1 MKAVMLMNKNARV
14 IYKRLTEPMKKRGY
28 INLNHR
34 LVNTKDDLVEIAEIF
49 RSTQYETFRLIYMKE
64 NKIVGYESISSRVP
78 NYVNIFERNKQGRV
92 NTERCVYKILS
103 RMNRLGA
110 DSYYMVHN
118 HISGEAKAS
127 NEDLRTTAFFIK
139 YIKGFLGHLIINNE
153 NYSWIYYDEKEN
165 TVKADKQVPINVR
178 KANKMRKVLNEKSI
192 YDVKILSRDDLV
204 SVLNAIKNTLDYSIA
219 ILTDSKGQI
228 RMILDIPNN
237 FFNMQEEQLKGYFKN
252 LARMSG
258 ASRVFFG
265 TNDNETYKKALK
277 HQMNGTFKDCICYKN
292 EDNKIYVY
300 EKSDLEV
307 KSNLFD
313 EQVRVCEDSDK
324 YQTRENKKIRILYKE
339 VGKEPQIMFID
350 NTLEAK
356 QKLVGGLIEVVPY
369 EDVLIICNEEGKLLN
384 MPPNLVFEY
393 DYIAGNCFV
402 IGDDYKNSDF
412 KSLTD
417 EEILKYREDLK
428 KRSFNFKQYERTQER
443 LHSSKKK
450 EEEKEK

>member
-1 MKAVMLMNKNARV
+1 MLMNRNCRV

-78 NYVNIFERNKQGRV
+78 NYVNVFERNKQGRV

-139 YIKGFLGHLIINNE
+139 YINGFLGHLIINNE

-165 TVKADKQVPINVR
+165 TVKADKQMPINIR

-204 SVLNAIKNTLDYSIA
+204 SVLNTIKNTPDYSIA

-237 FFNMQEEQLKGYFKN
+237 FFNMQKEQLKGYFKN

>member
-1 MKAVMLMNKNARV
+1 MNKNARV

-49 RSTQYETFRLIYMKE
+49 RSTQYESFRLIYMKE

-165 TVKADKQVPINVR
+165 TVKADKQMPINVR

-204 SVLNAIKNTLDYSIA
+204 SVLNTIKNTPDYSIA

-292 EDNKIYVY
+292 ENNKIYVY

-313 EQVRVCEDSDK
+313 EQVRVCENSDEYK
-324 YQTRENKKIRILYKE
+324 TENKKIRILYKE

-350 NTLEAK
+350 NTLEVK

-369 EDVLIICNEEGKLLN
+369 EDVLIICNEEGKILN

-402 IGDDYKNSDF
+402 IGDDYKNADF

-450 EEEKEK
+450 EEKEK

>member
-153 NYSWIYYDEKEN
+153 NYSWIYYDKKEN
-165 TVKADKQVPINVR
+165 TVKADKQMPINIR

-204 SVLNAIKNTLDYSIA
+204 SVLNTIKNTPDYSIA

-292 EDNKIYVY
+292 ENNKIYVY

-307 KSNLFD
+307 KSELFD
-313 EQVRVCEDSDK
+313 EQVRVCENSDEYK
-324 YQTRENKKIRILYKE
+324 TENKKIRILYKE

-350 NTLEAK
+350 NTLEVK

-402 IGDDYKNSDF
+402 IGDDYKNADF

-450 EEEKEK
+450 EEKEK

>member
-1 MKAVMLMNKNARV
+1 MNKNARV

-165 TVKADKQVPINVR
+165 TVKADKQIPINMR

-204 SVLNAIKNTLDYSIA
+204 SVLNTIKNTPDYSIA

-237 FFNMQEEQLKGYFKN
+237 FFNMQKEQLKGYFKN

-300 EKSDLEV
+300 EKSDLEI
-307 KSNLFD
+307 KSELFD
-313 EQVRVCEDSDK
+313 EQVRVCEDSK
-324 YQTRENKKIRILYKE
+324 EYQAEEKEKIRILYKE

-356 QKLVGGLIEVVPY
+356 QELVGGLIEVVPY

-402 IGDDYKNSDF
+402 IGDDYKNADF
-412 KSLTD
+412 KSLTN
-417 EEILKYREDLK
+417 EEILRYREDLK

-450 EEEKEK
+450 EEKEK

>member
-139 YIKGFLGHLIINNE
+139 YINGFLGHLVINNE
-153 NYSWIYYDEKEN
+153 NYSWIYYDGKEK
-165 TVKADKQVPINVR
+165 TVKADKQMPINVR

-204 SVLNAIKNTLDYSIA
+204 SVLNTIKNTPDYSIA

-237 FFNMQEEQLKGYFKN
+237 FFNMQKEQLKGYFKN

-292 EDNKIYVY
+292 ENNKIYVY

-313 EQVRVCEDSDK
+313 EQVRVCENSDEYK
-324 YQTRENKKIRILYKE
+324 TENKKIRILYKE

-369 EDVLIICNEEGKLLN
+369 EDVLIICNEEGKILN

-402 IGDDYKNSDF
+402 IGDDYKNADF

-450 EEEKEK
+450 EEKEK

>member
-1 MKAVMLMNKNARV
+1 MNKNARV

-78 NYVNIFERNKQGRV
+78 NYVNVFERNKQGRV

-165 TVKADKQVPINVR
+165 TVKADKQMPINIR

-204 SVLNAIKNTLDYSIA
+204 SVLNTIKNTPDYSIA

-307 KSNLFD
+307 KSELFD
-313 EQVRVCEDSDK
+313 EQVRVCENSDEYK
-324 YQTRENKKIRILYKE
+324 TENKKIRILYKE

-350 NTLEAK
+350 NTLEVK

-369 EDVLIICNEEGKLLN
+369 EDVLIICNEEGKILN

-402 IGDDYKNSDF
+402 IGDDYKNADF

-450 EEEKEK
+450 EEKEK

>member
-1 MKAVMLMNKNARV
+1 MKVVMLMNKNARV

-127 NEDLRTTAFFIK
+127 NEDLKTTAFFIK

-165 TVKADKQVPINVR
+165 TVKADKQIPINMR

-192 YDVKILSRDDLV
+192 YDIKILSRDDLV
-204 SVLNAIKNTLDYSIA
+204 SVLNTIKNTPDYSIA

-237 FFNMQEEQLKGYFKN
+237 FFNMQKEQLKGYFKN

-300 EKSDLEV
+300 EKSDLEI
-307 KSNLFD
+307 KSELFD
-313 EQVRVCEDSDK
+313 EQVRVCEDSK
-324 YQTRENKKIRILYKE
+324 EYQAEEKEKIRILYKE

-356 QKLVGGLIEVVPY
+356 QELVGGLIEVVPY

-402 IGDDYKNSDF
+402 IGDDYKNADF

-417 EEILKYREDLK
+417 EEILRYREDLK

-450 EEEKEK
+450 EEKEK

>member
-1 MKAVMLMNKNARV
+1 MNKNARV

-78 NYVNIFERNKQGRV
+78 NYVNVFERNKQGRV

-153 NYSWIYYDEKEN
+153 NYSWIYYDKKEN

-204 SVLNAIKNTLDYSIA
+204 SVLNTIKNTPDYSIA

-237 FFNMQEEQLKGYFKN
+237 FFNMQKEQLKGYFKN

-307 KSNLFD
+307 KSELFD
-313 EQVRVCEDSDK
+313 EQVRICEDSK
-324 YQTRENKKIRILYKE
+324 EYQTEENKKIRILYKE

-369 EDVLIICNEEGKLLN
+369 EDVLIICNEEGKILN

-402 IGDDYKNSDF
+402 IGDDYKNADF

-450 EEEKEK
+450 EEKEK

>member
-1 MKAVMLMNKNARV
+1 MNRNVRV

-49 RSTQYETFRLIYMKE
+49 KSREYETFRLIYMRE
-64 NKIVGYESISSRVP
+64 NKIVGYESISSRIP
-78 NYVNIFERNKQGRV
+78 NYVYIFARNKQSRL
-92 NTERCVYKILS
+92 NTERCIYKILN

-118 HISGEAKAS
+118 HVTENAKAS
-127 NEDLRTTAFFIK
+127 KEDLGTTKYFINK
-139 YIKGFLGHLIINNE
+139 VNGFKGHLIINSNTYAWIDYDKKDNALKVENE
-153 NYSWIYYDEKEN
+153 IPINKRKAKTMSKKLEKE
-165 TVKADKQVPINVR
+165 
-178 KANKMRKVLNEKSI
+178 SI
-192 YDVKILSRDDLV
+192 YNIKILSRDDLV
-204 SVLNAIKNTLDYSIA
+204 SVLNTIKNTPDYSIS

-228 RMILDIPNN
+228 RMVLDIPNN

-307 KSNLFD
+307 KSELFD
-313 EQVRVCEDSDK
+313 EQVRVCENIEEYK
-324 YQTRENKKIRILYKE
+324 TENKKIRILYKE
-339 VGKEPQIMFID
+339 VGKEPQIMFIE
-350 NTLEAK
+350 NTLEEK

-369 EDVLIICNEEGKLLN
+369 EDVLIICNEEGKILN

-402 IGDDYKNSDF
+402 IGDDYKNADF

-417 EEILKYREDLK
+417 EEILKYREDLR

-450 EEEKEK
+450 EEKEK

>member
-1 MKAVMLMNKNARV
+1 MNKNARV

-64 NKIVGYESISSRVP
+64 NQIVGYESISSRVP
-78 NYVNIFERNKQGRV
+78 NYVNVFERNKQGRV
-92 NTERCVYKILS
+92 NTERCVYKVLN

-127 NEDLRTTAFFIK
+127 NEDLKTTAFFIK

-165 TVKADKQVPINVR
+165 TVKVDKQMPINIG

-192 YDVKILSRDDLV
+192 YDIKILSRDDLV
-204 SVLNAIKNTLDYSIA
+204 SVLNTIKNTPDYSIA

-252 LARMSG
+252 LARMLG

-277 HQMNGTFKDCICYKN
+277 HQINGTFKDCICYKN

-300 EKSDLEV
+300 EKSDLEI
-307 KSNLFD
+307 KSELFD
-313 EQVRVCEDSDK
+313 EQVRVCENSDEYK
-324 YQTRENKKIRILYKE
+324 TENKKIRILYKE
-339 VGKEPQIMFID
+339 VGKEPQIMFIE

-369 EDVLIICNEEGKLLN
+369 EDVLIICNEEGKLLD

-402 IGDDYKNSDF
+402 IGDDYKNADF

-417 EEILKYREDLK
+417 EEILRYREELR

-450 EEEKEK
+450 EEKEK

>member
-1 MKAVMLMNKNARV
+1 MNKNARV

-165 TVKADKQVPINVR
+165 TVKADKQMPINIR
-178 KANKMRKVLNEKSI
+178 KANKMRKVLNEKSV

-204 SVLNAIKNTLDYSIA
+204 SVLNTIKNTPDYSIA

-237 FFNMQEEQLKGYFKN
+237 FFNMKEEQLKGYFKN

-307 KSNLFD
+307 KSELFD
-313 EQVRVCEDSDK
+313 EQVRVCEDSK
-324 YQTRENKKIRILYKE
+324 EYQTEENKKIRILYKE
-339 VGKEPQIMFID
+339 VGKEPQIMFIE

-402 IGDDYKNSDF
+402 IGDDYKNADF

-450 EEEKEK
+450 EEKEK

>member
-1 MKAVMLMNKNARV
+1 MNKNARV

-165 TVKADKQVPINVR
+165 TVKTDKQVSINVR

-204 SVLNAIKNTLDYSIA
+204 SVLNTIKNTPDYSIA

-237 FFNMQEEQLKGYFKN
+237 FFNMKEEQLKGYFKN

-307 KSNLFD
+307 KSELFD
-313 EQVRVCEDSDK
+313 EQVRVCEDSK
-324 YQTRENKKIRILYKE
+324 EYQTEENKKIRILYKE
-339 VGKEPQIMFID
+339 VGKEPQIMFIE

-402 IGDDYKNSDF
+402 IGDDYKNADF

-450 EEEKEK
+450 EEKEK

>member
-1 MKAVMLMNKNARV
+1 MNKNARV

-165 TVKADKQVPINVR
+165 TVKADKQIPINMR

-204 SVLNAIKNTLDYSIA
+204 SVLNTIKNTPDYSIA

-237 FFNMQEEQLKGYFKN
+237 FFNMQKEQLKGYFKN

-300 EKSDLEV
+300 EKSDLEI
-307 KSNLFD
+307 KSELFD
-313 EQVRVCEDSDK
+313 EQVRVCEDSK
-324 YQTRENKKIRILYKE
+324 EYQAEEKEKIRILYKE

-356 QKLVGGLIEVVPY
+356 QELVGGLIEVVPY

-402 IGDDYKNSDF
+402 IGDDYKNADF

-417 EEILKYREDLK
+417 EEILRYREDLK

-450 EEEKEK
+450 EEKEK

>member
-1 MKAVMLMNKNARV
+1 MNKNARV

-165 TVKADKQVPINVR
+165 TVKADKQVPINIR

-204 SVLNAIKNTLDYSIA
+204 SVLNTIKNTPDYSIA

-300 EKSDLEV
+300 EKSDLEI
-307 KSNLFD
+307 KSELFD
-313 EQVRVCEDSDK
+313 EQVRVCENSDEYK
-324 YQTRENKKIRILYKE
+324 TENKKIRILYKE
-339 VGKEPQIMFID
+339 VGKEPKIMFIE

-369 EDVLIICNEEGKLLN
+369 EDVLIICNEEGKILN

-402 IGDDYKNSDF
+402 IGDDYKNADF

-417 EEILKYREDLK
+417 EEILKYREDLR

-450 EEEKEK
+450 EEKEK

>member
-1 MKAVMLMNKNARV
+1 MNKNARV

-204 SVLNAIKNTLDYSIA
+204 SVLNTIKNTPDYSMA

-252 LARMSG
+252 IARMSG

-277 HQMNGTFKDCICYKN
+277 YQINGTFKDCICYKN

-324 YQTRENKKIRILYKE
+324 YQTGENKKIRILYKE
-339 VGKEPQIMFID
+339 IGKEPQIMFID

-369 EDVLIICNEEGKLLN
+369 DDVLIICNEEGKILN

-402 IGDDYKNSDF
+402 IGDDYKNADF

-428 KRSFNFKQYERTQER
+428 KRSFNFKQYEISQEH

-450 EEEKEK
+450 EEKEK

>member
-1 MKAVMLMNKNARV
+1 MNKNARV

-165 TVKADKQVPINVR
+165 TVKADKQMPINIR

-204 SVLNAIKNTLDYSIA
+204 SVLNTIKNTPDYSIA

-237 FFNMQEEQLKGYFKN
+237 FFNMQKEQLKGYFKN

-313 EQVRVCEDSDK
+313 EQVRVCENSDEYK
-324 YQTRENKKIRILYKE
+324 TENKKIRILYKE

-369 EDVLIICNEEGKLLN
+369 EDVLIICNEEGKILN

-402 IGDDYKNSDF
+402 IGDDYKNADF

-417 EEILKYREDLK
+417 EEILKYREDLR

-450 EEEKEK
+450 EEKEK

>member
-1 MKAVMLMNKNARV
+1 MNKNARV

-300 EKSDLEV
+300 EKSDLEI
-307 KSNLFD
+307 KSELFD
-313 EQVRVCEDSDK
+313 EQVRVCENSDEYK
-324 YQTRENKKIRILYKE
+324 TENKKIRILYKE

-369 EDVLIICNEEGKLLN
+369 EDVLIICNEEGKILN

-402 IGDDYKNSDF
+402 IGDDYKNADF

-450 EEEKEK
+450 EEKEK

>member
-1 MKAVMLMNKNARV
+1 MNKNARV

-165 TVKADKQVPINVR
+165 TVKADKQMPINVR

-204 SVLNAIKNTLDYSIA
+204 SVLNTIKNTPDYSIA

-277 HQMNGTFKDCICYKN
+277 HQINGTFKDCICYKN
-292 EDNKIYVY
+292 ENNKIYVY

-313 EQVRVCEDSDK
+313 EQVRVCENSDEYK
-324 YQTRENKKIRILYKE
+324 TENKKIRILYKE

-369 EDVLIICNEEGKLLN
+369 DDVLIICNEEGKILN

-402 IGDDYKNSDF
+402 IGDDYKNADF

-428 KRSFNFKQYERTQER
+428 KSSFNFKQYERTQES

>member
-1 MKAVMLMNKNARV
+1 MNKNARV

-78 NYVNIFERNKQGRV
+78 NYVNVFERNKQGRV
-92 NTERCVYKILS
+92 NTERCVYKVLN

-127 NEDLRTTAFFIK
+127 NEDLKTTAFFIK

-165 TVKADKQVPINVR
+165 TVKADKQMPINMR

-204 SVLNAIKNTLDYSIA
+204 SVLNTIKNTLDYSIA

-252 LARMSG
+252 LARMLG

-277 HQMNGTFKDCICYKN
+277 HQINGTFKDCICYKN

-300 EKSDLEV
+300 EKSDLEI
-307 KSNLFD
+307 KSELFD
-313 EQVRVCEDSDK
+313 EQVRVCENSDEYK
-324 YQTRENKKIRILYKE
+324 TENKKIRILYKE
-339 VGKEPQIMFID
+339 VGKEPQIMFIE

-369 EDVLIICNEEGKLLN
+369 EDVLIICNEEGKLLD

-402 IGDDYKNSDF
+402 IGDDYKNADF

-417 EEILKYREDLK
+417 EEILRYREELR

-450 EEEKEK
+450 EEKEK

>member
-1 MKAVMLMNKNARV
+1 MNKNARV

-139 YIKGFLGHLIINNE
+139 YINGFLGHLIINNE

-165 TVKADKQVPINVR
+165 TVKADKQVPINIR
-178 KANKMRKVLNEKSI
+178 KANKMRKVLKEKSI

-204 SVLNAIKNTLDYSIA
+204 SVLNEIKNTPNYSIA
-219 ILTDSKGQI
+219 ILTDSTGKI
-228 RMILDIPNN
+228 RMILDVPNN
-237 FFNMQEEQLKGYFKN
+237 FFNMKEEQLKGYFKN
-252 LARMSG
+252 LAIMTG

-265 TNDNETYKKALK
+265 TNDNETYKKAVQ
-277 HQMNGTFKDCICYKN
+277 HQLNGTFKDCICYKN
-292 EDNKIYVY
+292 ENNKIYIY
-300 EKSDLEV
+300 EKSDLRV
-307 KSNLFD
+307 KSELFD
-313 EQVRVCEDSDK
+313 EQVRVCGDSENYEIKKNDK
-324 YQTRENKKIRILYKE
+324 VRILYKE
-339 VGKEPQIMFID
+339 IGKDPVVKIIN
-350 NTLEAK
+350 NTLEDK

-384 MPPNLVFEY
+384 MLPNLVFDY

-402 IGDDYKNSDF
+402 IGDDYEHGDF

-417 EEILKYREDLK
+417 EEIFKYREELK
-428 KRSFNFKQYERTQER
+428 RHSFKYKQLKSNQEKILSSNKR
-443 LHSSKKK
+443 KK
-450 EEEKEK
+450 EDKEK

>member
-1 MKAVMLMNKNARV
+1 MNKNARV
-14 IYKRLTEPMKKRGY
+14 IYKRLTKPMKKRGY

-78 NYVNIFERNKQGRV
+78 NYVNVFERNKQGRV

-204 SVLNAIKNTLDYSIA
+204 SVLNTIKNTPDYSIA

-300 EKSDLEV
+300 EKSDLEI
-307 KSNLFD
+307 KSELFD
-313 EQVRVCEDSDK
+313 EQVRVCENSDEYK
-324 YQTRENKKIRILYKE
+324 TENKKIRILYKE

-369 EDVLIICNEEGKLLN
+369 EDVLIICNEEGKILN
-384 MPPNLVFEY
+384 LPPNLVFEY

-402 IGDDYKNSDF
+402 IGDDYKNADF

-417 EEILKYREDLK
+417 EEILKYREDLR

-450 EEEKEK
+450 EEKEK

>member
-1 MKAVMLMNKNARV
+1 MNKNARV

-165 TVKADKQVPINVR
+165 TVKADKQVSINIR
-178 KANKMRKVLNEKSI
+178 KANKMRKILNEKLI

-204 SVLNAIKNTLDYSIA
+204 SVLNTIKNTPDYSIA

-237 FFNMQEEQLKGYFKN
+237 FFNMKEEQLKGYFKN

-292 EDNKIYVY
+292 ENNKIYVY

-313 EQVRVCEDSDK
+313 EQVRVCENSDEYK
-324 YQTRENKKIRILYKE
+324 TENKKIRILYKE

-402 IGDDYKNSDF
+402 IGDDYKNADF

-450 EEEKEK
+450 EEKEK

>member
-165 TVKADKQVPINVR
+165 TVKADKQMPINIR

-192 YDVKILSRDDLV
+192 YDLKILSRDDLV
-204 SVLNAIKNTLDYSIA
+204 SVLNVIKNTPDYSIA

-237 FFNMQEEQLKGYFKN
+237 FFNMQKEQLKGYFKN

-307 KSNLFD
+307 KSELFD
-313 EQVRVCEDSDK
+313 EQVRVCENSDEYK
-324 YQTRENKKIRILYKE
+324 TENKKIRILYKE

-350 NTLEAK
+350 NTLEVK

-369 EDVLIICNEEGKLLN
+369 EDVLIICNEEGKILN

-402 IGDDYKNSDF
+402 IGDDYKNADF

-450 EEEKEK
+450 EEKEK

>member
-1 MKAVMLMNKNARV
+1 MNKNARV

-139 YIKGFLGHLIINNE
+139 YINGFLGHLIINNE

-165 TVKADKQVPINVR
+165 TVKADKQMPINVR
-178 KANKMRKVLNEKSI
+178 KANKMRKILNEKLI

-204 SVLNAIKNTLDYSIA
+204 SVLNTIKNTPDYSIA

-237 FFNMQEEQLKGYFKN
+237 FFNMQKEQLKGYFKN

-292 EDNKIYVY
+292 ENNKIYVY

-313 EQVRVCEDSDK
+313 EQVRVCENSDEYK
-324 YQTRENKKIRILYKE
+324 TENKKIRILYKE

-350 NTLEAK
+350 NTLEVK

-402 IGDDYKNSDF
+402 IGDDYKNADF

-428 KRSFNFKQYERTQER
+428 KHSFNFKQYERTQER

-450 EEEKEK
+450 EEKEK

>member
-1 MKAVMLMNKNARV
+1 MNKNARV

-34 LVNTKDDLVEIAEIF
+34 LVNTKEDLVEIAEMF

-153 NYSWIYYDEKEN
+153 NYAWIYFDEKEN
-165 TVKADKQVPINVR
+165 TVKADKQKIINVR
-178 KANKMRKVLNEKSI
+178 KANKMKKVLNEKSI

-204 SVLNAIKNTLDYSIA
+204 SVLNVIKNTPDYSIA

-228 RMILDIPNN
+228 RMVLDIPNN

-252 LARMSG
+252 LARMSR

-313 EQVRVCEDSDK
+313 EQVRVCENSDEYK
-324 YQTRENKKIRILYKE
+324 TENKKIRILYKE
-339 VGKEPQIMFID
+339 VGKETQIMFID
-350 NTLEAK
+350 NTLEVK

-369 EDVLIICNEEGKLLN
+369 EDVLIICNEEGK
-384 MPPNLVFEY
+384 F
-393 DYIAGNCFV
+393 
-402 IGDDYKNSDF
+402 
-412 KSLTD
+412 
-417 EEILKYREDLK
+417 
-428 KRSFNFKQYERTQER
+428 
-443 LHSSKKK
+443 
-450 EEEKEK
+450 

>member
-1 MKAVMLMNKNARV
+1 M
-14 IYKRLTEPMKKRGY
+14 
-28 INLNHR
+28 
-34 LVNTKDDLVEIAEIF
+34 
-49 RSTQYETFRLIYMKE
+49 
-64 NKIVGYESISSRVP
+64 
-78 NYVNIFERNKQGRV
+78 
-92 NTERCVYKILS
+92 
-103 RMNRLGA
+103 
-110 DSYYMVHN
+110 
-118 HISGEAKAS
+118 
-127 NEDLRTTAFFIK
+127 
-139 YIKGFLGHLIINNE
+139 
-153 NYSWIYYDEKEN
+153 
-165 TVKADKQVPINVR
+165 PINMR

-204 SVLNAIKNTLDYSIA
+204 SVLNTIKNTLDYSIA

-252 LARMSG
+252 LARMLG

-277 HQMNGTFKDCICYKN
+277 HQINGTFKDCICYKN

-307 KSNLFD
+307 KSELFD
-313 EQVRVCEDSDK
+313 EQVRVCENSDDYK
-324 YQTRENKKIRILYKE
+324 KENKKIRILYKE
-339 VGKEPQIMFID
+339 IGKEPQIMFID

-369 EDVLIICNEEGKLLN
+369 DDVLIICNEEGKILN

-402 IGDDYKNSDF
+402 IGDDYKNADF

-428 KRSFNFKQYERTQER
+428 KRSFNFKQYEISQEH

-450 EEEKEK
+450 EEKEK

>member
-1 MKAVMLMNKNARV
+1 MNKNARV

-153 NYSWIYYDEKEN
+153 NYSWIYYDKKEN

-204 SVLNAIKNTLDYSIA
+204 SVLNTIKNTPDYSIA

-228 RMILDIPNN
+228 RMVLDIPNN

-292 EDNKIYVY
+292 ENNKIYVY

-307 KSNLFD
+307 KSELFD
-313 EQVRVCEDSDK
+313 EQVRVCEDSNK
-324 YQTRENKKIRILYKE
+324 YQTEENKKIRILYKE
-339 VGKEPQIMFID
+339 VGNDPEVRFIE

-369 EDVLIICNEEGKLLN
+369 DDVLIICNEEGKILN

-402 IGDDYKNSDF
+402 IGDDYKNADF

-417 EEILKYREDLK
+417 EDILKYREDLK
-428 KRSFNFKQYERTQER
+428 KRSFNFKQYEISQEH

>member
-1 MKAVMLMNKNARV
+1 MNKNARV

-165 TVKADKQVPINVR
+165 TVKADKQVSINVR

-204 SVLNAIKNTLDYSIA
+204 SVLNVIKNTPDYSIA

-228 RMILDIPNN
+228 RMVLDIPNN

-307 KSNLFD
+307 KSELFD
-313 EQVRVCEDSDK
+313 EQVRVCEDSNK
-324 YQTRENKKIRILYKE
+324 YQTEENKKIRILYKE
-339 VGKEPQIMFID
+339 VGNDPEVRFIE

-369 EDVLIICNEEGKLLN
+369 DDVLIICNEEGKILN

-402 IGDDYKNSDF
+402 IGDDYKNADF

-417 EEILKYREDLK
+417 EDILKYREDLK
-428 KRSFNFKQYERTQER
+428 KRSFNFKQYEISQEH

>member
-1 MKAVMLMNKNARV
+1 MNKNARV

-165 TVKADKQVPINVR
+165 TVKADKQMPINIR

-204 SVLNAIKNTLDYSIA
+204 SVLNTIKNTPDYSIA

-237 FFNMQEEQLKGYFKN
+237 FFNMQKEQLKGYFKN

-292 EDNKIYVY
+292 ENNKIYVY
-300 EKSDLEV
+300 EKSDLEI
-307 KSNLFD
+307 KSELFD
-313 EQVRVCEDSDK
+313 EQVRVCEDSK
-324 YQTRENKKIRILYKE
+324 EYQAEEKEKIRILYKE

-356 QKLVGGLIEVVPY
+356 QELVGGLIEVVPY

-402 IGDDYKNSDF
+402 IGDDYKNADF

-417 EEILKYREDLK
+417 EEILRYREDLK

-450 EEEKEK
+450 EEKEK

>member
-1 MKAVMLMNKNARV
+1 MNKNARV

-165 TVKADKQVPINVR
+165 TVKADKQMPINVR

-192 YDVKILSRDDLV
+192 YDIKILSRDDLV
-204 SVLNAIKNTLDYSIA
+204 SVLNTIKNTPDYSIA

-258 ASRVFFG
+258 ASRVFFA
-265 TNDNETYKKALK
+265 TNDNETYKRALK

-307 KSNLFD
+307 KSELFD
-313 EQVRVCEDSDK
+313 EQVRVCENSDEYK
-324 YQTRENKKIRILYKE
+324 TENKKIRILYKE
-339 VGKEPQIMFID
+339 VGKEPQIMFIE
-350 NTLEAK
+350 NTLEEK

-402 IGDDYKNSDF
+402 IGDDYKNADF

-417 EEILKYREDLK
+417 EEILKYREELK
-428 KRSFNFKQYERTQER
+428 KRSFKFKQYERTQER
-443 LHSSKKK
+443 LHSSKNK
-450 EEEKEK
+450 EEKEK

>member
-1 MKAVMLMNKNARV
+1 MNKNARV

-165 TVKADKQVPINVR
+165 TVKADKQVSINVR

-204 SVLNAIKNTLDYSIA
+204 SVLNVIKNTPDYSIA

-228 RMILDIPNN
+228 RMVLDIPNN

-307 KSNLFD
+307 KSELFD
-313 EQVRVCEDSDK
+313 EQVRVCENIEEYK
-324 YQTRENKKIRILYKE
+324 TENKKIRILYKE
-339 VGKEPQIMFID
+339 VGKEPQIMFIE
-350 NTLEAK
+350 NTLEEK

-369 EDVLIICNEEGKLLN
+369 EDVLIICNEEGKILN

-402 IGDDYKNSDF
+402 IGDDYKNADF

-417 EEILKYREDLK
+417 EEIIKYREDLK

-450 EEEKEK
+450 EEKEK

>member
-1 MKAVMLMNKNARV
+1 MNKNARV

-49 RSTQYETFRLIYMKE
+49 RSTQYETFRLIYMKAS
-64 NKIVGYESISSRVP
+64 KIVGYESISSRVP

-165 TVKADKQVPINVR
+165 TVKADKQVSINVR

-204 SVLNAIKNTLDYSIA
+204 SVLNTIKNTPDYSIA

-237 FFNMQEEQLKGYFKN
+237 FFNMKEEQLKGYFKN

-307 KSNLFD
+307 KSELFD
-313 EQVRVCEDSDK
+313 EQVRVCEDSK
-324 YQTRENKKIRILYKE
+324 EYQTEENKKIRILYKE
-339 VGKEPQIMFID
+339 VGKEPQIMFIE

-402 IGDDYKNSDF
+402 IGDDYKNADF

-450 EEEKEK
+450 EEKEK

>member
-1 MKAVMLMNKNARV
+1 MNKNARV

-165 TVKADKQVPINVR
+165 TVKADKQMPINIR

-204 SVLNAIKNTLDYSIA
+204 SVLNTIKNTPDYSIA

-300 EKSDLEV
+300 EKSDLEI
-307 KSNLFD
+307 KSELFD
-313 EQVRVCEDSDK
+313 EQVRVCENSDEYK
-324 YQTRENKKIRILYKE
+324 TENKKIRILYKE

-402 IGDDYKNSDF
+402 IGDDYKNADF

-450 EEEKEK
+450 EEKEK

>member
-1 MKAVMLMNKNARV
+1 MNKNARV

-78 NYVNIFERNKQGRV
+78 NYVNVFERNKQGRV

-139 YIKGFLGHLIINNE
+139 YINGFLGHLIINNE
-153 NYSWIYYDEKEN
+153 NYSWIYYDKKEN
-165 TVKADKQVPINVR
+165 TVKADKQMPINIR

-204 SVLNAIKNTLDYSIA
+204 SVLNTIKNTPDYSIA

-265 TNDNETYKKALK
+265 TNDNETYKKALN

-300 EKSDLEV
+300 EKLDLEV
-307 KSNLFD
+307 KSELFD
-313 EQVRVCEDSDK
+313 EQVRVCENIEEYK
-324 YQTRENKKIRILYKE
+324 TENKKIRILYKE
-339 VGKEPQIMFID
+339 VGKEPQIMFIE

-402 IGDDYKNSDF
+402 IGDDYKNADF

-417 EEILKYREDLK
+417 EEILRYREDLR

-450 EEEKEK
+450 EEKEK

>member
-1 MKAVMLMNKNARV
+1 MNKNARV

-34 LVNTKDDLVEIAEIF
+34 LVNTKGDLVEIAEIF

-78 NYVNIFERNKQGRV
+78 NYVNVFERNKQGRV

-165 TVKADKQVPINVR
+165 TVKADKQMPINVR

-204 SVLNAIKNTLDYSIA
+204 SVLNVIKNTPDYSIA

-228 RMILDIPNN
+228 RMVLDIPNN

-258 ASRVFFG
+258 ASRIFFG

-292 EDNKIYVY
+292 EENKIYIY

-307 KSNLFD
+307 KSELFD
-313 EQVRVCEDSDK
+313 EQVRVCEDSK
-324 YQTRENKKIRILYKE
+324 EYQTEENKKIRILYKE

-369 EDVLIICNEEGKLLN
+369 EDVLIICNEEGKILN

-402 IGDDYKNSDF
+402 IGDDYKNANF

-417 EEILKYREDLK
+417 EEIIKYREDLK
-428 KRSFNFKQYERTQER
+428 ERSFNFKQYERTQER
-443 LHSSKKK
+443 LHSSKK

>member
-1 MKAVMLMNKNARV
+1 MNKNARV

-127 NEDLRTTAFFIK
+127 DEDLRTTAFFIK

-153 NYSWIYYDEKEN
+153 NYSWIYYDKKEN

-192 YDVKILSRDDLV
+192 YYVKILSRDDLV
-204 SVLNAIKNTLDYSIA
+204 SVLNTIKNTPDYSIA

-237 FFNMQEEQLKGYFKN
+237 FFNMQKEQLKGYFKN

-277 HQMNGTFKDCICYKN
+277 HQMNGTFKDCICYKK

-307 KSNLFD
+307 KSELFD
-313 EQVRVCEDSDK
+313 EQVRVCEDSK
-324 YQTRENKKIRILYKE
+324 EYQTEEKEKIRILYKE
-339 VGKEPQIMFID
+339 VGKEPQIMFIE
-350 NTLEAK
+350 NTLEEK

-402 IGDDYKNSDF
+402 IGDDYKNADF

-428 KRSFNFKQYERTQER
+428 KRSFNFKQYGRTQES

>member
-1 MKAVMLMNKNARV
+1 MNKNARV

-139 YIKGFLGHLIINNE
+139 YINGFLGHLIINNE
-153 NYSWIYYDEKEN
+153 KYSWIYYDEKEN
-165 TVKADKQVPINVR
+165 TVKADKQMPINIR

-204 SVLNAIKNTLDYSIA
+204 SVLNTIKNTPDYSIA

-237 FFNMQEEQLKGYFKN
+237 FFNMQKEQLKGYFKN

-313 EQVRVCEDSDK
+313 EQVRVCENSDEYK
-324 YQTRENKKIRILYKE
+324 TENKKIRILYKE

-402 IGDDYKNSDF
+402 IGDDYKNADF

-417 EEILKYREDLK
+417 EEILRYREDLK

-450 EEEKEK
+450 EEKEK

>member
-1 MKAVMLMNKNARV
+1 MNKNARV

-165 TVKADKQVPINVR
+165 TVKADKQMPINIR

-204 SVLNAIKNTLDYSIA
+204 SVLNTIKNTPDYSIA

-300 EKSDLEV
+300 EKSDLEI
-307 KSNLFD
+307 KSELFD
-313 EQVRVCEDSDK
+313 EQVRVCENSDEYK
-324 YQTRENKKIRILYKE
+324 TENKKIRILYKE
-339 VGKEPQIMFID
+339 VGKEPQIMFIE

-402 IGDDYKNSDF
+402 IGDDYKNADF

-428 KRSFNFKQYERTQER
+428 KYSFKFKQYERTQER

-450 EEEKEK
+450 EEKEK

>member
-1 MKAVMLMNKNARV
+1 MNKNARV
-14 IYKRLTEPMKKRGY
+14 IYKRLTDPMKKRGY

-34 LVNTKDDLVEIAEIF
+34 LVNAKDDLVEIAEIF

-127 NEDLRTTAFFIK
+127 NEDLGTTAFFIK

-165 TVKADKQVPINVR
+165 TVKADKQVSINVR

-204 SVLNAIKNTLDYSIA
+204 SVLNVIKNTPDYSIA

-228 RMILDIPNN
+228 RMVLDIPNN

-265 TNDNETYKKALK
+265 TNDNETYKKALN

-307 KSNLFD
+307 KSELFD
-313 EQVRVCEDSDK
+313 EQVRVCENIEEYK
-324 YQTRENKKIRILYKE
+324 TENKKIRILYKE
-339 VGKEPQIMFID
+339 VGKEPQIMFIE
-350 NTLEAK
+350 NTLEEK

-369 EDVLIICNEEGKLLN
+369 EDVLIICNEEGKILN

-402 IGDDYKNSDF
+402 IGDDYKNADF

-417 EEILKYREDLK
+417 EEIIKYREDLK

-450 EEEKEK
+450 EEKEK